1 MKQETEDFL
10 TGEGLWNYADN
21 IKLSRKAEL
30 LEKYAQSRQADVSG
44 SLPAQECEHDFI
56 IVATNF
62 NNPTEKYLT
71 SVLLE
76 CSKCDKRIAGRR
88 Q

>member
-1 MKQETEDFL
+1 MENKNLNEVENPALQQ
-10 TGEGLWNYADN
+10 G
-21 IKLSRKAEL
+21 
-30 LEKYAQSRQADVSG
+30 DVSG